1 MSLPTGFWADEGD
14 RWVHLR
20 TGSVSGGVP
29 GGDGESLTGIP
40 DEGEGFLLGM
50 YVSSMSS
57 FTSLETA
64 IGREFDATMRYR
76 DSNAGTPWPL
86 SEEQPIINRGNVFR
100 YPLESRVF
108 NYASYTPPAGVPAPG
123 WDHVNPANGERYV
136 GYTHAQIYNG
146 QMDVWLAKVFNAL
159 KAQEAT
165 GTTFI
170 VDWDHEMDDNRR
182 VLANNT
188 GDWGIITHNRSQ
200 AFSNPADPDPAEF
213 IAAHRY
219 MVEFARDMD
228 VTNVLW
234 GFCPAGW
241 TLSRNSARLGELYPG
256 DAWTDLIMW
265 DPYNNSASNWR
276 TFAQIVAP
284 VYNAIDGGLF
294 GEGAKT
300 KARMLGEFGALT
312 NDSRRAT
319 WITDIAT
326 HAQDLP
332 KLRGALW
339 FSSGTW
345 GAIHGTDGTATE
357 RAALAT
363 LMDHPYLNDWKA

>member
-1 MSLPTGFWADEGD
+1 M
-14 RWVHLR
+14 R
-20 TGSVSGGVP
+20 THF
-29 GGDGESLTGIP
+29 LTGAGWVNLDDGGSTEPPGEELFGIP
-40 DEGEGFLLGM
+40 GEGEGFLLGM
-50 YVSSMSS
+50 YTTSMSD
-57 FTSLETA
+57 FTTLETN
-64 IGREFDATMRYR
+64 IGAQFDGIIRYR
-76 DSNAGTPWPL
+76 DSNANTAWPL
-86 SEEQPIINRGNVFR
+86 GEEQPIINRGRVFR

-123 WDHVNPANGERYV
+123 WDHINPANSERYV
-136 GYTHAQIYNG
+136 GYTHAQVYNG
-146 QMDVWLAKVFNAL
+146 DMDIWLTKVFNAL
-159 KAQEAT
+159 KAQEST

-182 VLANNT
+182 VLASHT
-188 GDWGIITHNRSQ
+188 GDWGIITYNRSA
-200 AFSNPADPDPAEF
+200 AFSNPANPDPAEF

-219 MVEFARDMD
+219 MVDFARDMG

-256 DAWTDLIMW
+256 DDWTDIIMW

-276 TFAQIVAP
+276 SFKQIAAP
-284 VYNAIDGGLF
+284 IYDAIDGGLF
-294 GEGAKT
+294 GEGAKS

-312 NDSRRAT
+312 GDARRAS
-319 WITDIAT
+319 WITDIAAD
-326 HAQDLP
+326 AQDLP

-345 GAIHGTDGTATE
+345 GAIHGSNGTPAE
-357 RAALAT
+357 RTALGG
-363 LMDHPYLNDWKA
+363 LMAHPYLNDWKA